1 MREDFANSTVT
12 AEDLTHVLMTLT
24 IEIVAQASPDPG
36 PALERIASNL
46 LDTGRK
52 LPPENRSGQLLKS
65 LAYHMMGTEPGA

>member
-24 IEIVAQASPDPG
+24 IEIVAQTSDPG

-52 LPPENRSGQLLKS
+52 LPPDNRSGQLLKS
-65 LAYHMMGTEPGA
+65 LAYHLMGTEPSA